1 MPADDP
7 HHIIDH
13 GLGGTGTRPHDI
25 FTLPL
30 TRACHTRLHDDVA
43 AWEAK
48 HGSQLLHLVRT
59 LDRVFGIGVT
69 SMAKKRGE
77 N

>member
-30 TRACHTRLHDDVA
+30 TRACHTRLHDLAIPD
-43 AWEAK
+43 
-48 HGSQLLHLVRT
+48 
-59 LDRVFGIGVT
+59 F
-69 SMAKKRGE
+69 MMM
-77 N
+77 